1 MAEGST
7 KVEQKNIFTPEET
20 FEGTKKDEEIKS
32 HDCYILSPGHTFQAK
47 LPDPEGRPGDE
58 FWTNEIEIKGDL
70 SGIVVKRKKFEK
82 DGKWATHFYLFDL
95 LKKSDPD
102 DKTIDYRNQFFGL
115 GTRIK
120 FDREQMNEKGE
131 TPKRVELTP
140 KNK

>member
-1 MAEGST
+1 MEVKTEIKQNHIFSPG
-7 KVEQKNIFTPEET
+7 KVIKETP
-20 FEGTKKDEEIKS
+20 KDENVKK

-70 SGIVVKRKKFEK
+70 SGIVVERKKVCK

-120 FDREQMNEKGE
+120 FNREQMSEKEE